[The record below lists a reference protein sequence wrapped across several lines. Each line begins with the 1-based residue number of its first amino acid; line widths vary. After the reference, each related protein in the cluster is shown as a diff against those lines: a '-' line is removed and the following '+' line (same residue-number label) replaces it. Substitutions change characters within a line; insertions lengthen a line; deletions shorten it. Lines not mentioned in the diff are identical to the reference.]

1 MKPEEMPIAEA
12 TSPVRFR
19 TRESL
24 IAHVVK
30 HVLENRDER
39 WHQVLDEHLLANA
52 RMEYRNGCPGAA
64 VWAIAKQYQSVVSDC
79 LVRLCG
85 QGQSHQHSCRYT
97 LDFSDRSRKAVSQ
110 IIDAWPDQEKFV
122 IAASALVKNGRV
134 ATYRLQTA
142 FRPWPRLSAKAHQRK
157 ARERARTLQTV
168 YPRCVLQI
176 HDE

>member
-1 MKPEEMPIAEA
+1 MGTAKSPEVGFPNDGVDPERSAE
-12 TSPVRFR
+12 PFY
-19 TRESL
+19 
-24 IAHVVK
+24 
-30 HVLENRDER
+30 
-39 WHQVLDEHLLANA
+39 Q
-52 RMEYRNGCPGAA
+52 AA
-64 VWAIAKQYQSVVSDC
+64 
-79 LVRLCG
+79 LMRLCG

-142 FRPWPRLSAKAHQRK
+142 FRPWPRISAKAHQRK
-157 ARERARTLQTV
+157 ARERARNLQTV
-168 YPRCVLQI
+168 YPRCVIEI